1 MITFEKEP
9 NEVWQS
15 EYSIKDNGH
24 YVGHIAKYSKGSC
37 WYVFVNY
44 VFTPIT
50 GNDCFKTLKEAK
62 EKVVEKL
69 SMWG

>member
-1 MITFEKEP
+1 MISFEKEP
-9 NEVWQS
+9 NEVWHS
-15 EYSIKDNGH
+15 EYKILYNGY
-24 YVGHIAKYSKGSC
+24 YVGNIAKYNKRGC

-44 VFTPIT
+44 VFTPIK

-69 SMWG
+69 SPWS